1 MALADTP
8 GSPAPDP
15 SRLAPRRARRP
26 APTPPRQAELAV
38 VVVNFCQWR
47 NTARLVA
54 QLRRSAAFRAGT
66 AEVVVVDNHSP
77 FHPVVRKLRRLKG
90 VTIRRFSRNH
100 GFARAVNRGA
110 KAAPRSETAN
120 AAERKRGARTAREH
134 PQQTPAEC
142 PWVLLLNPDVTV
154 PDGFL
159 DDALATARRLAESD
173 PQAGVVGFRLRNRDG
188 SGQASAGPFPTL
200 LSTVAGMI
208 LPRSRRKCRHLAVEG
223 KQEVDWVTGGC
234 LLVRRD
240 CFEQLGGL
248 DETFFLYYE
257 DVDFCRRAS
266 DAGWSVWYD
275 PALDVTHHWP
285 LHARRVPAA
294 LRLMTRHALLT
305 YSRKHWA
312 GWQAGLLAGLIWAE
326 AGLRQVWAAVR
337 GDGDSARCHGQLR
350 RLVGDVCRGR
360 TPDVRKRIRRAAA
373 FLDPVAAEQDGRTS

>member
-1 MALADTP
+1 MAPAVPPGTP
-8 GSPAPDP
+8 EPEP
-15 SRLAPRRARRP
+15 SRLARPRARP
-26 APTPPRQAELAV
+26 APRQAELAV

-54 QLRRSAAFRAGT
+54 QLRRSVAFRSGA

-77 FHPVVRKLRRLKG
+77 FHPVVRKLRRLRG
-90 VTIRRFSRNH
+90 VTVRRFSRNH

-110 KAAPRSETAN
+110 
-120 AAERKRGARTAREH
+120 ERN
-134 PQQTPAEC
+134 Q

-159 DDALATARRLAESD
+159 DDALAVASKLGESD
-173 PQAGVVGFRLRNRDG
+173 PSAGVIGFRLRNPDG
-188 SGQASAGPFPTL
+188 TEQASAGPFPTL
-200 LSTVAGMI
+200 WNSLAG
-208 LPRSRRKCRHLAVEG
+208 LVRPRSRRKCRHVPADTRR
-223 KQEVDWVTGGC
+223 EVDWVTGGC

-240 CFEQLGGL
+240 CFDQLGGL

-257 DVDFCRRAS
+257 DVDFCRRAA
-266 DAGWSVWYD
+266 DAGWGVWYD
-275 PALDVTHHWP
+275 PALDVTHHFP

-305 YSRKHWA
+305 YAHKHWSR
-312 GWQAGLLAGLIWAE
+312 WEAGLLAGLLWTE
-326 AGLRQVWAAVR
+326 AGLRQAWAAVR

-360 TPDVRKRIRRAAA
+360 VTETRKRIRRAAA
-373 FLDPVAAEQDGRTS
+373 FLDPVAAEQDGRTA